1 MREVASFVEAS
12 VRRQVVGVRE
22 KMVPLAAGWCPQQ
35 AEAQWLGQRTARNLA
50 LGLGPTNAPA

>member
-1 MREVASFVEAS
+1 MREVASLVDDSA
-12 VRRQVVGVRE
+12 RRQVVGALE
-22 KMVPLAAGWCPQQ
+22 KIVLLAAGRCPRQ